1 MSAVRGVSFTEKM
14 KLVKNLVLYLMILD
28 SVLFWII
35 IIFSLQ
41 F

>member
-1 MSAVRGVSFTEKM
+1 MRGVSFTEKM
-14 KLVKNLVLYLMILD
+14 KLVKDLVLYLMILD
-28 SVLFWII
+28 SVLFQII